1 MERNFYPRERKRE
14 RKIIKKDVLKV
25 LLKEDK
31 NREKDVLKILSK
43 GRWILSLENKR
54 KYRRQRRKE

>member
-14 RKIIKKDVLKV
+14 RKIIKKDVMKLR
-25 LLKEDK
+25 EDK
-31 NREKDVLKILSK
+31 NRKKDVLKILSK
-43 GRWILSLENKR
+43 GRWILSLENKG

>member
-14 RKIIKKDVLKV
+14 RKIIKRDVLKV
-25 LLKEDK
+25 LLREDK

-54 KYRRQRRKE
+54 KI